1 MVKCTK
7 EADGCTSALTHT
19 VTTGGLLGYPFLEII
34 TVSWFSSINIA
45 VPDISGRV
53 RVTVPRKTESVCIC
67 FCAHISRAVD
77 KSLWR

>member
-34 TVSWFSSINIA
+34 TVSWFSSLNIA
-45 VPDISGRV
+45 VPDISARV
-53 RVTVPRKTESVCIC
+53 RVTVPRKTERECIC
-67 FCAHISRAVD
+67 FCAH
-77 KSLWR
+77 LCT